1 MKNLEL
7 KMQLIEKFGI
17 ADTPK
22 TIEFCKEAYKFITED
37 EEQPNALASAAIPNG
52 LYIMYDDGTC
62 KPYTG
67 NNLESDKEGAVSIGV
82 AVDGHTYG
90 VTLKD
95 KGSFPLVRNTDDCP
109 EEHPLYRERQCDAL
123 SDWDFVERT
132 KHIQEVGTDIPLDEG
147 EYIPS
152 LPVMVNMCHHAD
164 KGLNNALEFIGG
176 EPLKMDED
184 YWSSTESNRGY
195 ARTVSFYSGSTNPS
209 HHTYKYGG
217 LVVRA
222 VTAFNYRP
230 RA

>member
-17 ADTPK
+17 ADTPE
-22 TIEFCKEAYKFITED
+22 TIKFCKEAYKFITED
-37 EEQPNALASAAIPNG
+37 EEQPNVLASAAVPNG
-52 LYIMYDDGTC
+52 LYIVYDDGTC
-62 KPYTG
+62 KPFTG
-67 NNLESDKEGAVSIGV
+67 NNPESDKEGAVLIGV

-95 KGSFPLVRNTDDCP
+95 KGSFSLVRNTDDCP

-152 LPVMVNMCHHAD
+152 LPVLVNMCHHAD
-164 KGLNNALEFIGG
+164 KGLNKALEFIGG

-184 YWSSTESNRGY
+184 HWSSTEGSRSY
-195 ARTVSFYSGSTNPS
+195 ARFVYFSNG
-209 HHTYKYGG
+209 HTYNDYKFYG

>member
-37 EEQPNALASAAIPNG
+37 AEQPNALASAAIPNG
-52 LYIMYDDGTC
+52 IYIMYDDGTC

-67 NNLESDKEGAVSIGV
+67 NNPESDKDGAVLVGV

-95 KGSFPLVRNTDDCP
+95 KGSFSLVRNTDDCP

-123 SDWDFVERT
+123 SDWDFIERT
-132 KHIQEVGTDIPLDEG
+132 KHIQEVGTDIPLEEG
-147 EYIPS
+147 EYVPS
-152 LPVMVNMCHHAD
+152 LPVLVNMCHHAD
-164 KGLNNALEFIGG
+164 KGLNKALEFIGG

-184 YWSSTESNRGY
+184 YLSSTEYDRGS
-195 ARTVSFYSGSTNPS
+195 ARFVNFGNGITYNN
-209 HHTYKYGG
+209 YKYYGY
-217 LVVRA
+217 VVRA
-222 VTAFNYRP
+222 VTAFNP
-230 RA
+230 AS